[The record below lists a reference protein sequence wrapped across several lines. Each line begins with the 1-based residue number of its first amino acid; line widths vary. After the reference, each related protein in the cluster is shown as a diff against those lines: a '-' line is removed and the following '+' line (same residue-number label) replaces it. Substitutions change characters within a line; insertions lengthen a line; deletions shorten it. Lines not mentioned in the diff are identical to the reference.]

1 MNSILDNFAAIPA
14 ITVLCILA
22 AQAVKLWTPLD
33 NKHLPALCGLLGC
46 VLGVLCFILI
56 PGFIPAENA
65 LVAAAFGAVSGWA
78 ATGINQI
85 KKQYEEEH
93 HG

>member
-1 MNSILDNFAAIPA
+1 MINLIDNFAAIPS

-22 AQAVKLWTPLD
+22 AQAVKVWTPLS
-33 NKHLPALCGLLGC
+33 NKHLPSLCGLLGC
-46 VLGVLCFILI
+46 LLGALCFVFA
-56 PGFIPAENA
+56 PGFIPAENT

-85 KKQYEEEH
+85 KKQYEAE
-93 HG
+93 